1 MRFPVTAASLNAME
15 TNRPPAIVQQAQK
28 TCAWYRQQYE
38 ENEKKHWAVQDALLA
53 NFKESGIWKSEFN
66 TWGAACELL
75 LGISQGRAN
84 ERILRHKQSALAQTT
99 SPHADRANPQDK
111 KEQKA
116 LSQVEKARE
125 ATPEPEKE
133 EDEKPA
139 VHSADEAKP
148 EPAKPH
154 TNGHQP
160 KQNGKPKTQLP
171 IWKEIEDDLIGKA
184 YRRVDDLNRV
194 CPNPVHH
201 KRLISALKMAHGILD
216 EWRRDT
222 K

>member
-1 MRFPVTAASLNAME
+1 MATGLNRLGTSAY
-15 TNRPPAIVQQAQK
+15 TNTPPAIVQKAK
-28 TCAWYRQQYE
+28 R
-38 ENEKKHWAVQDALLA
+38 D
-53 NFKESGIWKSEFN
+53 WKFY
-66 TWGAACELL
+66 
-75 LGISQGRAN
+75 
-84 ERILRHKQSALAQTT
+84 QSAILKLDEDRGKLLHEYKEGGTWKEHYKTWVDACVPLNISARQ
-99 SPHADRANPQDK
+99 ADRLIQLEVSIRTECPNVDDK
-111 KEQKA
+111 KEEKA

>member
-1 MRFPVTAASLNAME
+1 ME

-125 ATPEPEKE
+125 VTPEPEKE
-133 EDEKPA
+133 EEENREKI
-139 VHSADEAKP
+139 KP
-148 EPAKPH
+148 DTQKLWDRTYYRARSQKWNATFRQAAAMFFRENHYWP
-154 TNGHQP
+154 
-160 KQNGKPKTQLP
+160 PKTLRLMP
-171 IWKEIEDDLIGKA
+171 KDSGDW
-184 YRRVDDLNRV
+184 YRKVADVPYESLN
-194 CPNPVHH
+194 
-201 KRLISALKMAHGILD
+201 A
-216 EWRRDT
+216 
-222 K
+222 

>member
-1 MRFPVTAASLNAME
+1 MRFPVSSAQLNAA
-15 TNRPPAIVQQAQK
+15 PPAIVEQAKDWRYYEQAILHSEEHTGKLYREYKEGGAWK
-28 TCAWYRQQYE
+28 TQY
-38 ENEKKHWAVQDALLA
+38 K
-53 NFKESGIWKSEFN
+53 
-66 TWGAACELL
+66 TWEAACVP
-75 LGISQGRAN
+75 LGKSRRQVDRLINDEVEISQNRTECPKPA
-84 ERILRHKQSALAQTT
+84 
-99 SPHADRANPQDK
+99 DK

-125 ATPEPEKE
+125 VTPEPEKE
-133 EDEKPA
+133 EEEKPA
-139 VHSADEAKP
+139 VHSADEKP
-148 EPAKPH
+148 QEEVKPH
-154 TNGHQP
+154 NNGHQP

-201 KRLISALKMAHGILD
+201 KRLIAALKMAHGILD

>member
-1 MRFPVTAASLNAME
+1 ME

-99 SPHADRANPQDK
+99 SPHADRTNPQDK
-111 KEQKA
+111 KEEKA

-125 ATPEPEKE
+125 VTPEPEKE

-139 VHSADEAKP
+139 VHSADEKPQNNGRAKP
-148 EPAKPH
+148 TE
-154 TNGHQP
+154 
-160 KQNGKPKTQLP
+160 NGKPKTQLSIWRELEETLLGRALNRADELNRQCP
-171 IWKEIEDDLIGKA
+171 NRGWHDKVIDSVKSALWALEKWKES
-184 YRRVDDLNRV
+184 VQ
-194 CPNPVHH
+194 
-201 KRLISALKMAHGILD
+201 
-216 EWRRDT
+216 
-222 K
+222 